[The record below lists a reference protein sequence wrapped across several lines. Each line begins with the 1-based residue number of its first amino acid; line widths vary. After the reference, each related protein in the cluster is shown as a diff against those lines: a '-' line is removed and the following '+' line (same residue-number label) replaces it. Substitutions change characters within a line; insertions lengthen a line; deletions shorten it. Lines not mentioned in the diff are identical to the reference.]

1 MEQISPESRY
11 HTSDLQGES
20 WCLYTL
26 FFFENIYSRENK
38 KDGRKEGK
46 RENFC
51 LDPILY
57 KLSSS
62 TRDTKKKSIITCRIW
77 FNGVVSDIWAYHTVC
92 MIKNAHIGGVL
103 GARFFE
109 KVYLNRYFFN
119 FSLFFFFLFG
129 SSGQNVSQ
137 VCFH

>member
-1 MEQISPESRY
+1 MV
-11 HTSDLQGES
+11 
-20 WCLYTL
+20 
-26 FFFENIYSRENK
+26 FIYSFFLKIYTVEK
-38 KDGRKEGK
+38 TRKMEGK
-46 RENFC
+46 KEKGKIFVW
-51 LDPILY
+51 IQY
-57 KLSSS
+57 FISSPLLLGIQ
-62 TRDTKKKSIITCRIW
+62 KKKSIITCRIW

-119 FSLFFFFLFG
+119 FSLFFLLG